1 MIDLVLVKKDMLRY
15 VQDVRVVRGMG
26 QDHVVLCKVRLVGTW
41 IKRREV
47 VVGARRSKKLKGTSV
62 QRRIC

>member
-1 MIDLVLVKKDMLRY
+1 MLEY
-15 VQDVRVVRGMG
+15 VHDFLAVRRLGRGLSG
-26 QDHVVLCKVRLVGTW
+26 HHVVLCKIRLVGTW

-47 VVGARRSKKLKGTSV
+47 ENESTRIRGEKRGTPV